1 MKGDFRIVSLAPT
14 QTEILAALG
23 LADRIVGITENC
35 DYPPEIIG
43 RRTLGTWY
51 APDLRGVMA
60 ARPDLVCTFG
70 AHQVEF
76 AEVLEEAGLK
86 VYHSDPGSVGEA
98 LQTIDEIAQLTECT
112 GTARS
117 LMAELR
123 DRLETVRGKVAA
135 TMQRR
140 QPMKVLRI
148 MNWEPLVTA
157 GPASFQDDVIR
168 LAGGFNV
175 ASDGPAPYFVFNRG
189 DAVRWDPEVVFFCE
203 PEIRGLM
210 SADPLWGRTSA
221 LRHNRIFVFDCG
233 LACRSG
239 PRIVDM
245 VEALAQA
252 LLTCTSL

>member
-76 AEVLEEAGLK
+76 AEVLEDAGLT
-86 VYHSDPGSVGEA
+86 VVHSDPGSVSEA
-98 LQTIDEIAQLTECT
+98 LLTIDEMGRLTGCA

-117 LMAELR
+117 LLASLT
-123 DRLETVRGKVAA
+123 DRLETVRGKVSP
-135 TMQRR
+135 TMR
-140 QPMKVLRI
+140 QGNPMKVLRI

-157 GPASFQDDVIR
+157 GPGSFQDDVIR
-168 LAGGFNV
+168 LAGGRNV
-175 ASDGPAPYFVFNRG
+175 ASDGPAPYFVFTANE
-189 DAVRWDPEVVFFCE
+189 AVRWDPEVVFFCE
-203 PEIRGLM
+203 PDIRGLM
-210 SADPLWGRTSA
+210 ETHSLWRQTSA
-221 LRHNRIFVFDCG
+221 LRHNRIFVFHCG
-233 LACRSG
+233 LTCRSG

-245 VEALAQA
+245 VEALSQA
-252 LLTCTSL
+252 LLSCASL